1 MDYREFLSWVK
12 VENCIGRRLHYPALE
27 PLDTPTPLRHK

>member
-12 VENCIGRRLHYPALE
+12 VENCIGRRLHYPAPE
-27 PLDTPTPLRHK
+27 PLETPTPLRHK